1 MAPPPLDPDRSAL
14 CLVEMQNDIVHES
27 KVGQRGLG
35 GVLAAQVQA
44 RGVIP
49 RVKALLAAARARGV
63 PVLYVNFALK
73 PGFPRPNT
81 LLHRRSQ
88 RVPTLVEGTWGAE
101 IHPELAAT
109 PGDFVLER
117 TVGVDGSYGTQ
128 LYPVLRQLGRTTMI
142 MTGVS
147 TNIAVES
154 IVRASVNRGFDMVVV
169 EDCCASYPDA
179 WHRFSIENIL
189 PLLATVTTADAVLH
203 ALDAPPRGAAREE
216 PS

>member
-1 MAPPPLDPDRSAL
+1 MPELTLDVDRAAL

-27 KVGQRGLG
+27 KIGGRGLG
-35 GVLAAQVQA
+35 GVLASQVQK

-49 RVKALLAAARARGV
+49 RLKALLAAARARGV
-63 PVLYVNFALK
+63 PVLYINYALK

-88 RVPTLVEGTWGAE
+88 REPTLIEGTWGAE
-101 IHPELAAT
+101 IHPELAAA
-109 PGDFVLER
+109 PQDFVLER

-128 LYPVLRQLGRTTMI
+128 LYPVLRQLKRSTML

-147 TNIAVES
+147 TNIAIES

-169 EDCCASYPDA
+169 EDCCASVPQE
-179 WHRFSIENIL
+179 WHDWTVKNIL
-189 PLLATVTTADAVLH
+189 PLLSTVTTSDVVLR
-203 ALDAPPRGAAREE
+203 ALDA
-216 PS
+216 

>member
-1 MAPPPLDPDRSAL
+1 MADLTFDVERAAL

-27 KVGQRGLG
+27 NVGKRGLG
-35 GVLAAQVQA
+35 GVLAAQVQK

-49 RVKALLAAARARGV
+49 RLKTLLAEARRRGV

-88 RVPTLVEGTWGAE
+88 REPTLIEGTWGAE
-101 IHPELAAT
+101 IHPELAAA
-109 PGDFVLER
+109 PQDFVLER

-128 LYPVLRQLGRTTMI
+128 LYPVLRQLRRSTML

-147 TNIAVES
+147 TNIAIES

-169 EDCCASYPDA
+169 EDCCASYPDE
-179 WHRFSIENIL
+179 WHRFSVENIL
-189 PLLATVTTADAVLH
+189 PLLATVTTADAVVR
-203 ALDAPPRGAAREE
+203 ALGGSTGAAQ
-216 PS
+216 P